1 MLKSKSY
8 GKTLSAKRCRFESC
22 RSDSVYQV
30 SAAVT
35 YNYLRVAKASETVLH
50 FRHGNNTSPDI
61 NRADLGV
68 RDVRVSSFLWGFA
81 KWLRHSTLTATSC
94 VRFADPQFTVCDYMD
109 LRRLHFCF
117 FSCVFFAI
125 RFFIIAMA
133 DGNPHKSLP
142 ICRCGGIGQTQRT

>member
-1 MLKSKSY
+1 MLWRNS
-8 GKTLSAKRCRFESC
+8 TLCFII
-22 RSDSVYQV
+22 
-30 SAAVT
+30 
-35 YNYLRVAKASETVLH
+35 LH

-109 LRRLHFCF
+109 LRRLHFVSF
-117 FSCVFFAI
+117 RASFSQSGSLSWPWQTAI
-125 RFFIIAMA
+125 PQKSANMPVWRNWPDAKDLKSFGLKIHE
-133 DGNPHKSLP
+133 GSNPSAGTTYPGK
-142 ICRCGGIGQTQRT
+142 

>member
-8 GKTLSAKRCRFESC
+8 GKPLSAKRCRFESC
-22 RSDSVYQV
+22 RCDSDYQV

-35 YNYLRVAKASETVLH
+35 YNYLRVARASETVLH

-109 LRRLHFCF
+109 LRRLHFLRLF
-117 FSCVFFAI
+117 RNQVLYHSHG
-125 RFFIIAMA
+125 RRQSSQ
-133 DGNPHKSLP
+133 KSAN
-142 ICRCGGIGQTQRT
+142 ISRCGGIGQTQRT